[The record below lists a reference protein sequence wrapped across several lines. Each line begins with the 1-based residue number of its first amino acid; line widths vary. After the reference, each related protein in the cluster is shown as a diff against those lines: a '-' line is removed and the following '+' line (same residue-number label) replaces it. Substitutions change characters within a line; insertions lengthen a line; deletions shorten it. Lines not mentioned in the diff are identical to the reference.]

1 VKTRIS
7 PIDFNSD
14 VLMKVNVAGYLY
26 QPESEGRAE
35 ARDRR
40 TVARR
45 AGDVD
50 IGCGVHARS
59 YCMTARKIL
68 E

>member
-1 VKTRIS
+1 
-7 PIDFNSD
+7 
-14 VLMKVNVAGYLY
+14 MKVNVAGYLY